1 MDGERD
7 AKIEVASLA
16 GKQGLYVV
24 GPIAR
29 LSGKTNIIGSTPTR
43 ASVGPDGAV
52 QVRRSFDT
60 GAPFLAWAEFSSW
73 RDEDLP
79 RDVRSIAGLEALL
92 SRRAAGEGLGE
103 AFPFLLEGEAAN
115 VDFHV
120 VNADPERL
128 HATSMQAHKEIE
140 AHFET
145 GRSGVTLVGFYST
158 TQQGVFVHRGALTHV
173 HFDKRRH
180 PAVRSCRRRRFR
192 RGTICAVP
200 ARVSADY
207 LGDGMRRH
215 LEYKVHLCRCEFCG
229 GAHHRMNGRSNNV
242 GRRTRPRSKFDR

>member
-7 AKIEVASLA
+7 AKIGRASLA

-29 LSGKTNIIGSTPTR
+29 LSGETNIIDSIPTR

-60 GAPFLAWAEFSSW
+60 GAPFLVWAEVSSW

-92 SRRAAGEGLGE
+92 SRRAAEEGLGE

-120 VNADPERL
+120 LNADPERL
-128 HATSMQAHKEIE
+128 HATGMQAHKEIQV
-140 AHFET
+140 HFET
-145 GRSGVTLVGFYST
+145 GRSGVTPVGFYST

-173 HFDKRRH
+173 HF
-180 PAVRSCRRRRFR
+180 
-192 RGTICAVP
+192 I
-200 ARVSADY
+200 SADTRQSGHVEDVDFREDD
-207 LGDGMRRH
+207 LCSPCKCKRGPSGRWGETASRIQNALVSLRILWRRSPQN
-215 LEYKVHLCRCEFCG
+215 EWRE
-229 GAHHRMNGRSNNV
+229 R
-242 GRRTRPRSKFDR
+242 